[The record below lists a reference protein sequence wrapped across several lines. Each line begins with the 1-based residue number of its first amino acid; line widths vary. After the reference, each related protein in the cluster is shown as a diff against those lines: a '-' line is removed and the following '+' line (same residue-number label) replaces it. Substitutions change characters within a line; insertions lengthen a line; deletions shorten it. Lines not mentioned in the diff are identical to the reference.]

1 MPTNRLQ
8 ENEVKIV
15 ESNGQPTSCRY
26 TTLSH
31 RWSKAEHLMLTTST
45 HKNLSRDIPWD
56 TIPRLYQDAIL
67 LTRQLGVEYLWIDT
81 LCIIQDD
88 LDDWAKE
95 SIQMGSIYGRSYLNI
110 AASCA
115 SESDESLFSSSDF
128 PGQYPVHSV
137 PGTDGVY
144 VRQQPFWTHN
154 DFGSNYAINED
165 SPVLLQRGWVLQE
178 RLLAPRVVY
187 YDTEELKWE
196 CTKAVDC
203 QCGAIV
209 TLTTFKPAYYKSLE
223 SADIPLPFQWMR
235 IVERYSELTLTFDED
250 RLVALAGIASQ
261 AGASGLGGRYLAGSW
276 EQDLAHQLCW
286 TILDTHR
293 RPKMFMVPRW
303 SWLSVF
309 GNVMYV
315 NRMDYE
321 KTASLIDVDIIEA
334 DWNYPDSKD
343 LVAGMQRGFLRLNGR
358 GVEMCAAL
366 LDFGSET
373 EPPTYSLKHKS
384 TGETLEGG
392 FPMDYIMPANFAK
405 GITEAFILFWG
416 DIWCSEH
423 AFMIL
428 RKVPGKDKAY
438 ERIGI
443 FWWSKDEAPDKAD
456 RLLGWCKPVDNLVIF

>member
-1 MPTNRLQ
+1 
-8 ENEVKIV
+8 
-15 ESNGQPTSCRY
+15 
-26 TTLSH
+26 
-31 RWSKAEHLMLTTST
+31 
-45 HKNLSRDIPWD
+45 
-56 TIPRLYQDAIL
+56 
-67 LTRQLGVEYLWIDT
+67 
-81 LCIIQDD
+81 
-88 LDDWAKE
+88 
-95 SIQMGSIYGRSYLNI
+95 MGSIYGKSYLNI

-128 PGQYPVHSV
+128 PDQYPIHSV

-187 YDTEELKWE
+187 YDAEELKWE
-196 CTKAVDC
+196 CTEAVDC

-286 TILDTHR
+286 RILDTHR
-293 RPKMFMVPRW
+293 RPKMSMVPSW

-392 FPMDYIMPANFAK
+392 FPMDYSMPANSAK

-438 ERIGI
+438 ERIVI
-443 FWWSKDEAPDKAD
+443 FWWSKDEAPDKVD
-456 RLLGWCKPVDNLVIF
+456 RLLGWCKPVNNLVIV